1 MKKLFFVLTA
11 CLAFVLTSCEK
22 NSSNEEM
29 IIGNWKTTTMDIV
42 QVNSGHYIKQTI
54 NYNMELYILADQ
66 SFMFNEEGE
75 TQTGS
80 WMLNGTT
87 LIMNYGKDYIDKFTI
102 QKLTKNELI
111 LRLESADGY
120 YEYPYKRK

>member
-1 MKKLFFVLTA
+1 
-11 CLAFVLTSCEK
+11 
-22 NSSNEEM
+22 
-29 IIGNWKTTTMDIV
+29 
-42 QVNSGHYIKQTI
+42 
-54 NYNMELYILADQ
+54 MELYILADQ

-87 LIMNYGKDYIDKFTI
+87 LIMNYGKDYSDKFTI